1 MCYRINL
8 NCTNYSGIDLRTQ
21 RCVRS
26 VSDTKNLNN
35 IRYFY
40 SIMNL
45 RKINLI
51 VLIFVLIIASV
62 SLIGDIVSSFGI
74 LKLPIQQVKY
84 SNFIGLNL
92 ILARIVTFIAAIL
105 IFVFLVLILLVS
117 MIHRKDNAP
126 WTTFFLMREKA
137 GRFIKEIE
145 LSLIFGL
152 VATVV
157 FAVNATILSFL
168 AYGLVISFWVLA
180 ITMSIIAIFS
190 IDLYTTYFRR
200 FI

>member
-1 MCYRINL
+1 
-8 NCTNYSGIDLRTQ
+8 
-21 RCVRS
+21 
-26 VSDTKNLNN
+26 
-35 IRYFY
+35 
-40 SIMNL
+40 MNL

>member
-1 MCYRINL
+1 
-8 NCTNYSGIDLRTQ
+8 
-21 RCVRS
+21 
-26 VSDTKNLNN
+26 
-35 IRYFY
+35 
-40 SIMNL
+40 MNL

-145 LSLIFGL
+145 LSLIL
-152 VATVV
+152 
-157 FAVNATILSFL
+157 
-168 AYGLVISFWVLA
+168 
-180 ITMSIIAIFS
+180 
-190 IDLYTTYFRR
+190 
-200 FI
+200 